1 MAGQRDTS
9 NDINMSRADLIQWM
23 RDQEMTNEDLAE
35 MLGLTTQAVLYWT
48 QGKRKIP
55 EPIGRLLV
63 FLGQRPQMMREF

>member
-1 MAGQRDTS
+1 MSRQRDTS
-9 NDINMSRADLIQWM
+9 NDIAMTRTDLIQWM
-23 RDQEMTNEDLAE
+23 REQDMTNEDLAD

>member
-1 MAGQRDTS
+1 MSGQRDTS
-9 NDINMSRADLIQWM
+9 NDIAMTRTDLIQWM
-23 RDQEMTNEDLAE
+23 REQDMTNEELAD

>member
-1 MAGQRDTS
+1 MSRQRDTS
-9 NDINMSRADLIQWM
+9 NDINMSRNDLIQWM
-23 RDQEMTNEDLAE
+23 RDHCMTTSELAE
-35 MLGLTTQAVLYWT
+35 MLGLTDQAVLYWA

>member
-9 NDINMSRADLIQWM
+9 NDIDMSREDLREWM
-23 RDQEMTNEDLAE
+23 RTHDMSADDLAE
-35 MLGLTTQAVLYWT
+35 MLGLTTQAVLYWV

>member
-23 RDQEMTNEDLAE
+23 REQDMNNEDLAE
-35 MLGLTTQAVLYWT
+35 MLGLTTQAVLYWV

>member
-23 RDQEMTNEDLAE
+23 REQGMTNEDLAE

>member
-1 MAGQRDTS
+1 MSSQRDTS

-23 RDQEMTNEDLAE
+23 REQEMTNEDLAE

>member
-1 MAGQRDTS
+1 MSGQRDTS
-9 NDINMSRADLIQWM
+9 NDIAMTRTDLIQWM
-23 RDQEMTNEDLAE
+23 REQDMTNEELAE

>member
-9 NDINMSRADLIQWM
+9 NDIAMSRADLIQWM
-23 RDQEMTNEDLAE
+23 RTHDMSADELAE
-35 MLGLTTQAVLYWT
+35 MLGLTTQAVLYWV

>member
-23 RDQEMTNEDLAE
+23 REQEMTNEDLAD

>member
-9 NDINMSRADLIQWM
+9 NDIDMSREDLREWM
-23 RDQEMTNEDLAE
+23 RTHDMSADELAE
-35 MLGLTTQAVLYWT
+35 MLGLTTQAVLYWV

-63 FLGQRPQMMREF
+63 FLGQRPQMFREF

>member
-23 RDQEMTNEDLAE
+23 REQDMNNEDLAE

>member
-23 RDQEMTNEDLAE
+23 REQEMTNEDLAE
-35 MLGLTTQAVLYWT
+35 MLGLTTQAVLYWV

>member
-9 NDINMSRADLIQWM
+9 NDIDMSREDLREWMRTHNMSAD
-23 RDQEMTNEDLAE
+23 ELAE

-63 FLGQRPQMMREF
+63 FLGQRPQMFREF

>member
-1 MAGQRDTS
+1 MSGQRDTS

-23 RDQEMTNEDLAE
+23 REQGMTNEELAE

>member
-9 NDINMSRADLIQWM
+9 NDIAMSRADLIQWM
-23 RDQEMTNEDLAE
+23 REQEMTNEDLAE
-35 MLGLTTQAVLYWT
+35 MLGLTTQAVLYWV

>member
-1 MAGQRDTS
+1 MAIQRDTS
-9 NDINMSRADLIQWM
+9 NDIA
-23 RDQEMTNEDLAE
+23 MTREDLKVWMQTHGMSTDELAD
-35 MLGLTTQAVLYWT
+35 MLGLTNQAVIYWI

>member
-1 MAGQRDTS
+1 MSGQRDTS

-23 RDQEMTNEDLAE
+23 REQEMTNEELAE

>member
-1 MAGQRDTS
+1 MSGQRDTS
-9 NDINMSRADLIQWM
+9 NDIDMSREDLREWMRTHNMSAD
-23 RDQEMTNEDLAE
+23 ELAE

-63 FLGQRPQMMREF
+63 FLGQRPQMFREF

>member
-1 MAGQRDTS
+1 MSGQRDTS

-23 RDQEMTNEDLAE
+23 REQEMTNEDLAE

>member
-23 RDQEMTNEDLAE
+23 REQEMTNEELAE

>member
-9 NDINMSRADLIQWM
+9 NDIDMSREDLREWMRTHNMSAD
-23 RDQEMTNEDLAE
+23 ELAE

-55 EPIGRLLV
+55 EPIGRLLE
-63 FLGQRPQMMREF
+63 FLGQRPQMFREF

>member
-1 MAGQRDTS
+1 MSGQRDTS
-9 NDINMSRADLIQWM
+9 NDIAMTKEDLKLWM
-23 RDQEMTNEDLAE
+23 QTHGMTTEELAE
-35 MLGLTTQAVLYWT
+35 MLGLTDQAVLYWT